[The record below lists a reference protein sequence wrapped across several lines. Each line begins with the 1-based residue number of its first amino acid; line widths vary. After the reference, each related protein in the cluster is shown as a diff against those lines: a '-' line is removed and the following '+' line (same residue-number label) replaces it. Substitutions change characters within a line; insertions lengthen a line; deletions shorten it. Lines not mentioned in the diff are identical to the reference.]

1 MSINE
6 EILNLF
12 EFTIN
17 DINNTFKRIDLGIV
31 SHELGQLIKTKTGID
46 VTNYVISMDT
56 FSVKHTIERHGNP
69 IKEAKLGQIAVQKEH
84 FVEILDA
91 ILTPDNVRYDVSSHN
106 RESLI
111 FEKEKEG
118 KFFVVKEIRKV
129 LKSKKKNRIV
139 LQTFYIK
146 KIKTP

>member
-1 MSINE
+1 MNINE
-6 EILNLF
+6 QIFDLF

-17 DINNTFKRIDLGIV
+17 DTSNTFKRIDLGIV
-31 SHELGQLIKTKTGID
+31 SHELGQLIKMKTSID

-56 FSVKHTIERHGNP
+56 FSIKHTIERHGNP

-84 FVEILDA
+84 FVEILDV
-91 ILTPDNVRYDVSSHN
+91 ILNPDNVRYNVGSHN

-146 KIKTP
+146 KTP